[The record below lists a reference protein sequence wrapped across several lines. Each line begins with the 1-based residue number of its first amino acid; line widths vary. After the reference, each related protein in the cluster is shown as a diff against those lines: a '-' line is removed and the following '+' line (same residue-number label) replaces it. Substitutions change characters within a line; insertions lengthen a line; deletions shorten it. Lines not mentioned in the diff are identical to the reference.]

1 MRSHHDSAADR
12 GWPVYWGEFLS
23 PYADRID
30 AWEITPADL
39 RRRLERGDTL
49 VLVDVRETSE
59 DRVDTL
65 PESRLI
71 PLSELPY
78 RGPEELYP
86 DDEIVLLCRFGD
98 RSLTAATILWD
109 MGYEHV
115 RCLAGG
121 LDRWSSTAGPCPSS
135 RRK

>member
-1 MRSHHDSAADR
+1 
-12 GWPVYWGEFLS
+12 V
-23 PYADRID
+23 D
-30 AWEITPADL
+30 AWEITPSEL
-39 RRRLERGDTL
+39 RRRLDRGDTL

-71 PLSELPY
+71 PLSELRY

-86 DDEIVLLCRFGD
+86 DDEIVLFCRFGD

-121 LDRWSSTAGPCPSS
+121 VDRWMLGEPRCPSS
-135 RRK
+135 RKK